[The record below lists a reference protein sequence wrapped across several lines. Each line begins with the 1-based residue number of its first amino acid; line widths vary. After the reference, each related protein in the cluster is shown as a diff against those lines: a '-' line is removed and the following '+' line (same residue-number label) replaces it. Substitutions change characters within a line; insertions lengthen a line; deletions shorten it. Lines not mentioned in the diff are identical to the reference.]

1 MQETI
6 LQIKNKMQLLIKQF
20 EELKHNYIKTKKEL
34 DKFQKINSNQFQEIE
49 DLKRKLDASNINLNE
64 LTKQDK
70 LYLERRI
77 DTYLKEVNTCLTI
90 LNKD

>member
-1 MQETI
+1 
-6 LQIKNKMQLLIKQF
+6 MQLLIKQF
-20 EELKHNYIKTKKEL
+20 DELKHNYTKTKKEL
-34 DKFQKINSNQFQEIE
+34 DKFQKINSNQSQEIE

>member
-1 MQETI
+1 
-6 LQIKNKMQLLIKQF
+6 MQLLIKQF
-20 EELKHNYIKTKKEL
+20 EELKHNYTKTKKEL
-34 DKFQKINSNQFQEIE
+34 DKFQKINSNQSQEIE

-70 LYLERRI
+70 LHLERRI
-77 DTYLKEVNTCLTI
+77 DGYLKEVNTCLTI

>member
-20 EELKHNYIKTKKEL
+20 EELKHNYTKTKKEL
-34 DKFQKINSNQFQEIE
+34 DKFQKINSNQSQEIE

-70 LYLERRI
+70 LHLERRI
-77 DTYLKEVNTCLTI
+77 DSYLKEVNTCLTI